1 MSAFGE
7 AFKAARAAGKKEF
20 SYKGKQYNTRTKDDE
35 AKSSKKNT
43 AAVSK
48 DAAKKIEARAKTP
61 NTETKV
67 TAKAPK
73 KAKTTD
79 SKAGQAYKRMAG
91 GDGVPGKSKPKPRPE
106 REPGRPAPKK
116 DKPKAKKASPGD
128 NYKRM
133 AASKDGVPGKKK
145 KAKKK
150 GIFSRIFGD
159 SNHT

>member
-7 AFKAARAAGKKEF
+7 AFKAARSAGKKEF
-20 SYKGKQYNTRTKDDE
+20 TYKGKRYNTRTKDDE
-35 AKSSKKNT
+35 AKNSKKNT

-73 KAKTTD
+73 AKTPKAKAPKAKTTD
-79 SKAGQAYKRMAG
+79 SKAGQAYKRMA
-91 GDGVPGKSKPKPRPE
+91 
-106 REPGRPAPKK
+106 
-116 DKPKAKKASPGD
+116 
-128 NYKRM
+128 
-133 AASKDGVPGKKK
+133 ASKDGVPGRKK

-159 SNHT
+159 